1 MNRIE
6 MNKRLIAGV
15 DKLLEE
21 AGFRPDC
28 SIRHQLSMVGFS
40 DLIEIPESGGGAA
53 LRSPDNHLA
62 NVILSMLVDEGHCR
76 PEAWPVLIEPIA
88 AIIRKHAP
96 QTERRGQSR
105 HEVHHRADE
114 FGEQW
119 TIQDLSGAIIAI
131 AYKADVVPVIVAA
144 LDGKHAPEPQRAEE
158 PKPPEPAREWD
169 AWLDPNGNIQAGTST
184 DEDWFIYNGWRKI
197 TVREVRPEPASVATP
212 LPEGVPALEG
222 EFADFEYS
230 GTKRL
235 VGVPSCGSPDIILF
249 DDIEGWMKNYC
260 GEWWD
265 GSDDISHKAIR
276 RGTELHRLNF
286 GGPEAAGNAA
296 SEGAGAFRFF
306 RSRKNTACQWRVA
319 SDGKVE
325 YNMLHQPEQWNP
337 HCEPADFFIGDNPH
351 HGIYECDTAGK
362 PLEGGGA

>member
-1 MNRIE
+1 MTPTQTPAQVPAFIRENRCQTRGSFPFVIHTIE
-6 MNKRLIAGV
+6 G
-15 DKLLEE
+15 
-21 AGFRPDC
+21 PDAKTPIIGSVLHEDFWSVQC
-28 SIRHQLSMVGFS
+28 WPASGRMFESEDAF
-40 DLIEIPESGGGAA
+40 DLIEIPEAGGGAA

-96 QTERRGQSR
+96 
-105 HEVHHRADE
+105 
-114 FGEQW
+114 
-119 TIQDLSGAIIAI
+119 
-131 AYKADVVPVIVAA
+131 
-144 LDGKHAPEPQRAEE
+144 EPQRAEE
-158 PKPPEPAREWD
+158 PKPPEPAREWEVLRAGLEAADRLRKGEYLAWANAGGPNECRHGRADSIPCLQCDEAALD
-169 AWLDPNGNIQAGTST
+169 AA
-184 DEDWFIYNGWRKI
+184 I
-197 TVREVRPEPASVATP
+197 TVVREVRPEPASVATP
-212 LPEGVPALEG
+212 LPEGVPALDG

-286 GGPEAAGNAA
+286 GGLEADGNAA
-296 SEGAGAFRFF
+296 SPGAGAFRFF
-306 RSRKNTACQWRVA
+306 LDNHGTRWKANERESWVMPRGVMDWCADAACKLTDLLQMSFA
-319 SDGKVE
+319 GKS
-325 YNMLHQPEQWNP
+325 
-337 HCEPADFFIGDNPH
+337 
-351 HGIYECDTAGK
+351 GIYECDSTGT